1 MHTFTRRK
9 ESALRDFDRLKIV
22 CPKLIDRASSQRIA
36 IRSLVDSTNAN
47 FNFCNHIPSS
57 NPRAAFPAGYESIVV
72 RVAIAMLWWTR
83 PTNNIER
90 GLVLP

>member
-22 CPKLIDRASSQRIA
+22 CPKLNRASSQKIA
-36 IRSLVDSTNAN
+36 IRSLIDSTNAN
-47 FNFCNHIPSS
+47 FTFRNRIPSS
-57 NPRAAFPAGYESIVV
+57 NPRAAFPGHESIVV

>member
-9 ESALRDFDRLKIV
+9 ESALRDFDRLKII
-22 CPKLIDRASSQRIA
+22 CPKLNRASSQKIA
-36 IRSLVDSTNAN
+36 IRSLIDSTNAN
-47 FNFCNHIPSS
+47 FTFRNRIPSS